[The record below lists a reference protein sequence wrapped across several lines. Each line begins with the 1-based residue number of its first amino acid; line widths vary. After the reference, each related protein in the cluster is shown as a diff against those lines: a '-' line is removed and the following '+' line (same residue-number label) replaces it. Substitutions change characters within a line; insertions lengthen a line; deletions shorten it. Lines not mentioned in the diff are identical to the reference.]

1 MVKMVV
7 SNARAPAPFP
17 IKGPITGTNYL
28 IDRAGVEVDDE
39 DAKQLKTTEVPV
51 WCFRKGMFIQI
62 KPLAVAR

>member
-1 MVKMVV
+1 MKMVV

-17 IKGPITGTNYL
+17 IKGPITGKSYS

-62 KPLAVAR
+62 KPLAIAR